1 MSVVA
6 SVSEL
11 EMADGIPDLEL
22 PPPIIPLRRYGHNFL
37 DKKVF
42 IQLPLIKEMLGLSP
56 LIRRAD
62 TLLLV

>member
-1 MSVVA
+1 MAACLVKGNRPDISLIEQVVT

-37 DKKVF
+37 
-42 IQLPLIKEMLGLSP
+42 EYGE
-56 LIRRAD
+56 
-62 TLLLV
+62 